1 MSTTLA
7 NSEIVNNNTACCK
20 VPTVQHDYTGKGEYK
35 SYADMDKVYMVGP
48 EGTGKAIIIIY
59 DIFGYFPQ
67 TLQGADLL
75 ADAVGARVLMPDF
88 LMGKPW
94 PADKFPPQTKTE
106 EAQLQLY
113 FGTTANPLL
122 TVPYINRV
130 AEELK
135 KEGATKV
142 GVLGFCWGGKLSI
155 KCGSQSW
162 VDGIAAIHP
171 AMLTASDADNI
182 QVPLA
187 LFPSVDEPVE
197 EYEGIVKALSDKP
210 WSDKNAYKV
219 YPSVSHGFAAAR
231 ANLTDPDGK
240 AQFEDVYTRTA
251 AFFKNVFES

>member
-7 NSEIVNNNTACCK
+7 NSEIVNNNAACCK
-20 VPTVQHDYTGKGEYK
+20 VPTVQHDYTGKGQYK
-35 SYADMDKVYMVGP
+35 SYAGMDKVYMVGP
-48 EGTGKAIIIIY
+48 EGTGKAIIVIY
-59 DIFGYFPQ
+59 DIFGFFPQ

-94 PADKFPPQTKTE
+94 PADRFPPQTKIE

-122 TVPYINRV
+122 TIPYINRI

-162 VDGIAAIHP
+162 ADGVAAIHP
-171 AMLTASDADNI
+171 AMLTASDADKI

-197 EYEGIVKALSDKP
+197 EYEGMVKALSDKP

-251 AFFKNVFES
+251 AFFKDVFES